1 MGETEKLHGTI
12 IKSASISATTVD
24 KDELKKINKFT
35 LSPLS
40 EDEVFSFK
48 LVLCDNEVDR
58 DFEAFSLKSLQQLKK
73 LFVGRTLIK
82 DHTARADNQ
91 VARIYD
97 AELVQNGSKTTK
109 YGDLYTQLV
118 AKAYM
123 VKTADNESL
132 IAEIKAGIKKEVSV
146 SCSVKSAI
154 CSICGTDNRKDYC
167 RHFAGRE
174 YEANGSKSV
183 CSFTLDNVTDAY
195 EVSLV
200 AIPAQRNAGT
210 CKSYG
215 DKVFSE
221 NDIEHKSENKQSK
234 NEDSVVDC
242 KIKLHESFIFNE
254 KQKELSE

>member
-24 KDELKKINKFT
+24 KDELKKINRFA

-109 YGDLYTQLV
+109 
-118 AKAYM
+118 
-123 VKTADNESL
+123 
-132 IAEIKAGIKKEVSV
+132 
-146 SCSVKSAI
+146 
-154 CSICGTDNRKDYC
+154 
-167 RHFAGRE
+167 
-174 YEANGSKSV
+174 
-183 CSFTLDNVTDAY
+183 
-195 EVSLV
+195 
-200 AIPAQRNAGT
+200 
-210 CKSYG
+210 
-215 DKVFSE
+215 
-221 NDIEHKSENKQSK
+221 
-234 NEDSVVDC
+234 
-242 KIKLHESFIFNE
+242 
-254 KQKELSE
+254 